1 MPIFHDRLGAELAS
15 AERVFRPIG
24 EGAGSSAFEN
34 VVVEGAVIPWHQHR
48 HEEVLVCLA
57 GRAECTF
64 AGGSP
69 ERYSAGSVVV
79 IPAHT
84 RHTIRALGPGPLR
97 QLSFFAGPAPETE
110 WDTDAGDVIA

>member
-1 MPIFHDRLGAELAS
+1 MPIFHDRLGAELATS
-15 AERVFRPIG
+15 ERVFRPIG
-24 EGAGSSAFEN
+24 EGPASCAFEN
-34 VVVEGAVIPWHQHR
+34 VVGEGAVIPWHQHP

-69 ERYSAGSVVV
+69 EPYAAGSVVV

-97 QLSFFAGPAPETE
+97 QLSFFAGPAPATE
-110 WDTDAGDVIA
+110 WDTAPGSVTD